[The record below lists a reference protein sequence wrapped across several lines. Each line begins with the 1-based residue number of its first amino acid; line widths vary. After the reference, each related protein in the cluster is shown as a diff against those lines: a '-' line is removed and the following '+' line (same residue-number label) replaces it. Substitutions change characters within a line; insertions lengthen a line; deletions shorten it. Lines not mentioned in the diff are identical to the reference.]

1 MTGSARLLLCVSLG
15 LACRSAPAARV
26 RHDSAAGAERS
37 GAPVI
42 RGPSV
47 VAFRLRA
54 ADTLADTGGT
64 LLDDFHSY
72 TELAALALAEMG
84 VALVLTSSDS
94 LVVERPDGPRRV
106 IMLGGLDFPF
116 GYVLVEPGYPETIL
130 TGVSTEE
137 ELLEQVD
144 WYFGVNEERPESLPG
159 RVTGGRAAARARQWP
174 TISRTR
180 RASSCW
186 VNGLWRNEVFG
197 RSVPC
202 WRMASSVY
210 PET

>member
-1 MTGSARLLLCVSLG
+1 VSLA

-26 RHDSAAGAERS
+26 RQDSITSAELS

-47 VAFRLRA
+47 VAFRLPA
-54 ADTLADTGGT
+54 ADTLAAADGGN
-64 LLDDFHSY
+64 LLDDFRTY
-72 TELAALALAEMG
+72 TELAAPALGEMG
-84 VALVLTSSDS
+84 VALVVTSSDS
-94 LVVERPDGPRRV
+94 VVVERPDGPRRI

-116 GYVLVEPGYPETIL
+116 GYVLVEPGFPESIL

-159 RVTGGRAAARARQWP
+159 RVTGGWATGPSPQCP

-186 VNGLWRNEVFG
+186 ANGLWRNDVFG

-202 WRMASSVY
+202 
-210 PET
+210 

>member
-15 LACRSAPAARV
+15 LACRAAPAARA
-26 RHDSAAGAERS
+26 RHDSIAGAELS

-47 VAFRLRA
+47 VAFRLLA
-54 ADTLADTGGT
+54 ADTLAGAGGD
-64 LLDDFHSY
+64 LLDDFRAY
-72 TELAALALAEMG
+72 TELAAPALGKMG
-84 VALVLTSSDS
+84 VALVVTSSDS

-106 IMLGGLDFPF
+106 VMLGGLDFPF

-144 WYFGVNEERPESLPG
+144 WYFGVNEERPDSLPG
-159 RVTGGRAAARARQWP
+159 RVTGGWAAGPGSQWP

-186 VNGLWRNEVFG
+186 VNGFCRNDVFG

-202 WRMASSVY
+202 
-210 PET
+210 